1 MIKRFINYMKGWRNV
16 YRLIKLQREL
26 QRFANE
32 PKQSRKEVKNGK

>member
-1 MIKRFINYMKGWRNV
+1 MIKRLINYMKGWRNV

-32 PKQSRKEVKNGK
+32 PKQPRKEVKNGK